1 MAVRAGF
8 FVLALAAAAACGTA
22 KEPDAQ
28 VGGETAPLV
37 VGPCRDG
44 DANEQRYGSTC
55 LCCHSDEF
63 GVGGSIDRSG
73 PPISRIVVV
82 DAVGDVADVAPNAFG
97 NFFRHFPMTPPVR
110 AAAIGPDGRRIEMQ
124 SAAPSADC
132 NRCHSA
138 TGSAPPI
145 HGPG

>member
-1 MAVRAGF
+1 MIRRACL
-8 FVLALAAAAACGTA
+8 LALSVAAAAACGAT
-22 KEPDAQ
+22 KEHDAPAT
-28 VGGETAPLV
+28 EAAPLGL
-37 VGPCRDG
+37 GPCRDG

-73 PPISRIVVV
+73 PPVARIVVV

-138 TGSAPPI
+138 SGSAPPI
-145 HGPG
+145 HGPS